1 MKEETSCRFY
11 ERHLGVCNLLE
22 IICKIV
28 LASVLG
34 VEIMQNF
41 HQMFKAYV
49 TLGKLGTTQRKFK
62 NKSTENATVNVR
74 RQSNISME
82 ET

>member
-1 MKEETSCRFY
+1 M
-11 ERHLGVCNLLE
+11 CNLLE
-22 IICKIV
+22 IICKVV

-34 VEIMQNF
+34 VEIVQNF

-62 NKSTENATVNVR
+62 NKSTADATVNVR
-74 RQSNISME
+74 RNSNISME

>member
-1 MKEETSCRFY
+1 M
-11 ERHLGVCNLLE
+11 CNLLE
-22 IICKIV
+22 IICKVV

-34 VEIMQNF
+34 VEILHNF

-62 NKSTENATVNVR
+62 NKSTAYATVNVR
-74 RQSNISME
+74 RNSNISME

>member
-1 MKEETSCRFY
+1 M
-11 ERHLGVCNLLE
+11 
-22 IICKIV
+22 
-28 LASVLG
+28 ASVLG
-34 VEIMQNF
+34 VEIVQNF

-62 NKSTENATVNVR
+62 NKSTADATVNVR
-74 RQSNISME
+74 RNSNISME

>member
-1 MKEETSCRFY
+1 MQGC
-11 ERHLGVCNLLE
+11 LG
-22 IICKIV
+22 I
-28 LASVLG
+28 SFG
-34 VEIMQNF
+34 VEIVQNF

-62 NKSTENATVNVR
+62 NKSTADATVNIR
-74 RQSNISME
+74 RKSNISME

>member
-1 MKEETSCRFY
+1 M
-11 ERHLGVCNLLE
+11 
-22 IICKIV
+22 
-28 LASVLG
+28 ASVLG
-34 VEIMQNF
+34 VEILHNF

-62 NKSTENATVNVR
+62 NKSTAYATVNVR
-74 RQSNISME
+74 RNSYISME